1 MSMGGSPIYIIQ
13 KSAKRDKH
21 KEAQSNNVTAA
32 RMVADAV
39 KTTLGPRGMDKMLVN
54 TLGEVMVTNDGV
66 TILKEMDVQHPAGK
80 MMVEVARTMDQE
92 CGDGTTSSVVLTGE
106 LLTKALELM
115 DKHLHQ
121 TIIGKGYRMAADK
134 AVEVIEGMAKPVTI
148 KDEKLLLDIA
158 GTAMNSKAIGGLRE
172 QMSGLVV
179 ETVRSIAEKQD
190 DKYVVDLENV
200 QFKKRVGGAMKDIK
214 LIKGVI
220 LDLEP
225 MHQAM
230 PRKLKKAK
238 IGLVSSALEIKKTEV
253 DASITIETPMQ
264 MQQFLDEDESTLK
277 KMVEQVKASGANV
290 LLVQKAIDDVALH
303 FLAKE
308 GIFALRRVK
317 EEDMKMVALASGATI
332 VNKVSDLEEED
343 LGYAD
348 QVEVRKIEEDIWTYI
363 TGCKNQKSVSVLIRG
378 GTKHLLDEIER
389 SLIDALNVTRLAIE
403 DGKMVTGGGSWAAE
417 ASLRVKDYASSVSGR
432 EQLAVAAF
440 ADALEVLPTTL
451 AVNAGMNRVD
461 TMIELRKAHQNGQ
474 EDAGV
479 NVYER
484 KVGSMKAIGVLEPI
498 RVSRQAIYS
507 ATDAAVQIL
516 RIDDVMAS
524 TGDHRPDRGPQGAKG
539 LGQD

>member
-1 MSMGGSPIYIIQ
+1 
-13 KSAKRDKH
+13 
-21 KEAQSNNVTAA
+21 
-32 RMVADAV
+32 
-39 KTTLGPRGMDKMLVN
+39 
-54 TLGEVMVTNDGV
+54 
-66 TILKEMDVQHPAGK
+66 
-80 MMVEVARTMDQE
+80 
-92 CGDGTTSSVVLTGE
+92 
-106 LLTKALELM
+106 
-115 DKHLHQ
+115 
-121 TIIGKGYRMAADK
+121 
-134 AVEVIEGMAKPVTI
+134 
-148 KDEKLLLDIA
+148 
-158 GTAMNSKAIGGLRE
+158 
-172 QMSGLVV
+172 
-179 ETVRSIAEKQD
+179 
-190 DKYVVDLENV
+190 
-200 QFKKRVGGAMKDIK
+200 
-214 LIKGVI
+214 
-220 LDLEP
+220 
-225 MHQAM
+225 
-230 PRKLKKAK
+230 
-238 IGLVSSALEIKKTEV
+238 
-253 DASITIETPMQ
+253 
-264 MQQFLDEDESTLK
+264 
-277 KMVEQVKASGANV
+277 
-290 LLVQKAIDDVALH
+290 
-303 FLAKE
+303 
-308 GIFALRRVK
+308 VK

-363 TGCKNQKSVSVLIRG
+363 TGCKNPKSVSILIRG
-378 GTKHLLDEIER
+378 GTKHMMDEMER

>member
-1 MSMGGSPIYIIQ
+1 MAMGGSPIYIIQ
-13 KSAKRDKH
+13 KSAKRDKR
-21 KEAQSNNVTAA
+21 KEAQSNNITAA

-54 TLGEVMVTNDGV
+54 TIGEIMVTNDGV

-106 LLTKALELM
+106 LLSKALELM

-121 TIIGKGYRMAADK
+121 TTIGKGYRMAADK

-148 KDEKLLLDIA
+148 KDEKALLDIA
-158 GTAMNSKAIGGLRE
+158 STAMNSKAIGGLRE

-200 QFKKRVGGAMKDIK
+200 QFKKRVGGAMKDIQ

-253 DASITIETPMQ
+253 DASITIDTPLQ

-332 VNKVSDLEEED
+332 VNKVSDLEGED

-363 TGCKNQKSVSVLIRG
+363 TGCKNPKSVSILIRG
-378 GTKHLLDEIER
+378 GTKHMMDEMER

-417 ASLRVKDYASSVSGR
+417 ASLRVKDYASSVSGK

-451 AVNAGMNRVD
+451 AENAGMNRVD
-461 TMIELRKAHQNGQ
+461 IMIELRKAHQNGH

-479 NVYER
+479 NIYER
-484 KVGSMKAIGVLEPI
+484 KVGSMKAIDVLEPV

-516 RIDDVMAS
+516 RIDDVVAS
-524 TGDHRPDRGPQGAKG
+524 TADHRPDRGPQGAKG
-539 LGQD
+539 LSQD